1 MIIICKRLVNK
12 HRMLKFKGRKLIV
25 NLCEIADA
33 IVNESNS
40 LKDIEEMLFDVTYSG
55 IKLID
60 LVAIE
65 DISGILK
72 NPLIDIVVSNLYV
85 GTFELDSF
93 LEKSISYNI
102 VSKNLLEHEDDGA
115 QIQKRPIS
123 LFHTENQHDKG
134 RARNQKCMKRLYKN
148 MCVRRN
154 EVFCRNRNTTKI
166 IGHMFKFEVWTKS
179 AETRHLI
186 ETVVIL
192 AIGILLIYFAS
203 DFLDQ
208 VKTASEINTDIQNDP
223 DNEDSH
229 YERLDAASDNFL
241 RDTLILLYINI
252 STNGYLVKNIMEI
265 MYSNLR
271 GIKIPHLS
279 LEIITNTI

>member
-1 MIIICKRLVNK
+1 M
-12 HRMLKFKGRKLIV
+12 
-25 NLCEIADA
+25 
-33 IVNESNS
+33 
-40 LKDIEEMLFDVTYSG
+40 
-55 IKLID
+55 
-60 LVAIE
+60 
-65 DISGILK
+65 
-72 NPLIDIVVSNLYV
+72 
-85 GTFELDSF
+85 
-93 LEKSISYNI
+93 
-102 VSKNLLEHEDDGA
+102 
-115 QIQKRPIS
+115 
-123 LFHTENQHDKG
+123 
-134 RARNQKCMKRLYKN
+134 
-148 MCVRRN
+148 
-154 EVFCRNRNTTKI
+154 
-166 IGHMFKFEVWTKS
+166 
-179 AETRHLI
+179 I

-252 STNGYLVKNIMEI
+252 CTIGYLVKNIMEI
-265 MYSNLR
+265 LYSNLR